1 MKGKGSFLKRIK
13 RRRRSNLFS
22 YLPSFLSRVNICVS
36 YTPLKTFAS
45 TYTLHFY
52 RRYLETRCNPFFLL
66 VLRFV
71 LVKSTFIYLFKFYSS
86 YHVNISAYNHYDLST
101 ARIADAYNCFIVW
114 LYARI
119 HIVSAKKKKGSTW
132 LATPRIVREIRPGR
146 GRFEKADR
154 NKRWYY
160 LFIPW
165 IVELD
170 IRF

>member
-1 MKGKGSFLKRIK
+1 MKGKWSFLKRIK

-101 ARIADAYNCFIVW
+101 ARIADAYQL
-114 LYARI
+114 LYCLIICTYTYSDR
-119 HIVSAKKKKGSTW
+119 KKKKRQYLIGYAA
-132 LATPRIVREIRPGR
+132 LVREIRPGR

>member
-1 MKGKGSFLKRIK
+1 MKGKWSFLKRIK

-119 HIVSAKKKKGSTW
+119 HIVSAKKKRQYLIGY
-132 LATPRIVREIRPGR
+132 AAHRPRNP
-146 GRFEKADR
+146 A
-154 NKRWYY
+154 W
-160 LFIPW
+160 
-165 IVELD
+165 
-170 IRF
+170 

>member
-1 MKGKGSFLKRIK
+1 MKGKWSFLKRIK
-13 RRRRSNLFS
+13 RRRSNLFS

-119 HIVSAKKKKGSTW
+119 HIVSAKKKKAVLDW
-132 LATPRIVREIRPGR
+132 LRRASSEKSGLVGAGLKRRIEI
-146 GRFEKADR
+146 KD
-154 NKRWYY
+154 
-160 LFIPW
+160 
-165 IVELD
+165 D
-170 IRF
+170 IIYSSHE

>member
-1 MKGKGSFLKRIK
+1 MKGKWSFLKRIK

-119 HIVSAKKKKGSTW
+119 HIVSAKKKKAVLDW
-132 LATPRIVREIRPGR
+132 LRRASSEKSGLVGAGLKRRIEI
-146 GRFEKADR
+146 KD
-154 NKRWYY
+154 
-160 LFIPW
+160 
-165 IVELD
+165 D
-170 IRF
+170 IIYSSHE